1 MLSLSEILLPVI
13 AVLLIISPLYLIYKG
28 TISTKNAKQ
37 KLIAQIAIFAGVFT
51 VMMIFQAHQFTALAE
66 DTTAT
71 TSASAQ
77 GLGFI
82 AAALAVG
89 CSSLGAGIAVAKAT
103 PAALGAV
110 SENPDNFGR
119 ALIFVALGEGIA
131 IYGLLISILIMN
143 KL

>member
-66 DTTAT
+66 DATAT

>member
-1 MLSLSEILLPVI
+1 
-13 AVLLIISPLYLIYKG
+13 
-28 TISTKNAKQ
+28 
-37 KLIAQIAIFAGVFT
+37 
-51 VMMIFQAHQFTALAE
+51 MMIFQAQQFTALAE
-66 DTTAT
+66 DAT
-71 TSASAQ
+71 TSTSTSAQ

>member
-28 TISTKNAKQ
+28 TMSTKNAKQ

-51 VMMIFQAHQFTALAE
+51 VMMIFQAQQFTALAE
-66 DTTAT
+66 DAT
-71 TSASAQ
+71 TSTSTSAQ

>member
-1 MLSLSEILLPVI
+1 
-13 AVLLIISPLYLIYKG
+13 
-28 TISTKNAKQ
+28 
-37 KLIAQIAIFAGVFT
+37 
-51 VMMIFQAHQFTALAE
+51 MIFQAQQFTALAE
-66 DTTAT
+66 DAT
-71 TSASAQ
+71 TSTSTSAQ

-131 IYGLLISILIMN
+131 IYGLLISILIMRAEGCEEGPSILDH
-143 KL
+143 KDRYL

>member
-66 DTTAT
+66 DATSTTGT
-71 TSASAQ
+71 SAQ

>member
-1 MLSLSEILLPVI
+1 MLSLSEILLPVV
-13 AVLLIISPLYLIYKG
+13 AVLLIVAPIALIFSG
-28 TISTKNAKQ
+28 RMDAKNAKH
-37 KLIAQIAIFAGVFT
+37 KIIAQICIFAGVFA
-51 VMMIFQAHQFTALAE
+51 VMLIFQAHQFTALAE

-71 TSASAQ
+71 TSTSAQ

>member
-51 VMMIFQAHQFTALAE
+51 VMMIFQAQQFTALAE
-66 DTTAT
+66 DAT
-71 TSASAQ
+71 TSTSTSAQ